1 MLSKIPNYIKYIFS
15 NFFLLVVFNVIF
27 RILFYSFFAELETA
41 TSVQKQ
47 TAFWLGLRFDIKL
60 ASITIFPLAILVLI
74 TNRRFFKYSFYR
86 KLSNIYLVLAYLIL
100 TLFYIMD
107 FGYYDYLSIRLD
119 AASLRFLED
128 LKISSQVL
136 LESYPVFKGL
146 FGLLVFG
153 FLIYK
158 TSKLLYNR
166 CKKHQI
172 YHSIKMKTVY
182 FIATILLLAFS
193 IYNSFTHYP
202 LRWSEAFFSK
212 NSKVNQFA
220 LNPVLYFFDSF
231 KFRSESVNMKEF
243 QKYYPVIAKDLNLP
257 KDKISFERK
266 VIFNDSIKS
275 KPNVVFVMLESVG
288 VKPLSYYGNP
298 INSSPKIDSLIPK
311 SLSFENFFVH
321 KSGTAASVFASVT
334 GLPDIDDVNTASRN
348 PMIID
353 QRILFDQFN
362 GYEKLYFL
370 GGSANWANIRGVFQA
385 NIKGLKIFEEG
396 SYDTENRADVWGIDD
411 YELFKESDKEL
422 KKLHQKKKPFVAYI
436 QTASNHIPFT
446 VPDKKE
452 SFIPLADEEI
462 SNDLLKKSGFKS
474 VAQLNALRYL
484 DFNIGRFLKR
494 AKTSGYYDNTVFVFF
509 GDHNTM
515 MNRNYQ
521 YTNEH
526 DLNINLQHA
535 LLFIH
540 APKFVKPEAI
550 SKNAKLI
557 DLFPTVM
564 SLIKMNHTNYTLGR
578 NLLDSLSNKNSSSFV
593 YLKMKGE
600 PTVGLLQ
607 DSLYY
612 SRTNI
617 SKTKGLYNLKSK
629 ELVDLKEKYPNK
641 ASAMDS
647 LLNAY
652 YHSTKYLYFNNKK
665 R

>member
-1 MLSKIPNYIKYIFS
+1 M
-15 NFFLLVVFNVIF
+15 
-27 RILFYSFFAELETA
+27 
-41 TSVQKQ
+41 
-47 TAFWLGLRFDIKL
+47 
-60 ASITIFPLAILVLI
+60 
-74 TNRRFFKYSFYR
+74 
-86 KLSNIYLVLAYLIL
+86 
-100 TLFYIMD
+100 
-107 FGYYDYLSIRLD
+107 
-119 AASLRFLED
+119 
-128 LKISSQVL
+128 L

-146 FGLLVFG
+146 IGLLIFL

-158 TSKLLYNR
+158 LSKFVYSKFKNGF
-166 CKKHQI
+166 I
-172 YHSIKMKTVY
+172 YFSNKIKAVY
-182 FIATILLLAFS
+182 FIFTILLLAFS
-193 IYNSFTHYP
+193 IYNSFSHYP

-231 KFRSESVNMKEF
+231 KFRSEGVNMDEF
-243 QKYYPVIAKDLNLP
+243 KKYYPVIANDLNLP

-266 VIFNDSIKS
+266 VVFNDTLKS

-311 SLSFENFFVH
+311 SLSFSNFFVH

-353 QRILFDQFN
+353 QRILFDQFE

-396 SYDTENRADVWGIDD
+396 SYDNEKRADVWGIDD
-411 YELFKESDKEL
+411 YELFRESDKEL
-422 KKLHQKKKPFVAYI
+422 KKLHEQNKPFVAYI
-436 QTASNHIPFT
+436 QTATNHIPFT
-446 VPDKKE
+446 VPDQKE
-452 SFIPLADEEI
+452 SFTPI
-462 SNDLLKKSGFKS
+462 SDDTISDDLLKQSGFKS

-484 DFNIGRFLKR
+484 DFNIGRFLER
-494 AKTSGYYDNTVFVFF
+494 AKIAGYYDNTVFVFF

-515 MNRNYQ
+515 MNRNHQ

-540 APKFVKPEAI
+540 APKFVKPDVI
-550 SKNAKLI
+550 SKNGKLV

-564 SLIKMNHTNYTLGR
+564 SLIKMNYTNYTLGR
-578 NLLDSLSNKNSSSFV
+578 DLLDETNYKNASSFV

-600 PTVGLLQ
+600 PTTGIIQ

-612 SRTNI
+612 YKTNI
-617 SKTKGLYNLKSK
+617 SKINGLYNLKANK
-629 ELVDLKEKYPNK
+629 LKDLKVEYPEQT
-641 ASAMDS
+641 SAMDS
-647 LLNAY
+647 LLSAY

-665 R
+665 LGK